1 MVAVEEAT
9 VPRETRSKQLIEK
22 ERGRQGPTLTSPS
35 SNFGF
40 AYTKNSL
47 QWKPNDR
54 KVAFHRAVAPGS
66 LASARTCWYC

>member
-9 VPRETRSKQLIEK
+9 VPRETRSKQFIEK
-22 ERGRQGPTLTSPS
+22 ERGRQGPTPTSLS

-47 QWKPNDR
+47 Q
-54 KVAFHRAVAPGS
+54 
-66 LASARTCWYC
+66 